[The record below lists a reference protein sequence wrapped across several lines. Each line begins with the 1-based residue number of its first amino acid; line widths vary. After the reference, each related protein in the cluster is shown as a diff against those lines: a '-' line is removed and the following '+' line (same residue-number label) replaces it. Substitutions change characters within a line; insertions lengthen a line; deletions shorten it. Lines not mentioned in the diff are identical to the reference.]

1 MMRRLY
7 SIFFYLLLPAAF
19 LRLFWRGRKA
29 PAYRRRWAERLGW
42 VPAMPGE
49 RPIWLH
55 AVSVG
60 ETLAAVPLVRALQS
74 RYPETPLLLTTTTPT
89 GSERVRATFGD
100 SVHHV
105 YAPYDLPSVV
115 QRFLNRTRPQLVV
128 VMETELWPNLF
139 HALRARGIPLLVV
152 NARLSP
158 RSTRGYQ
165 RLGRLTRATIGCID
179 TIAAQSPADAER
191 YAVLGATAQQLVT
204 TGNIKFDMTLPDDL
218 AQAGQALRTGFGA
231 QRPVW
236 IAASTHEGED
246 EQVLAAHRQLLHR
259 YPDLLLILVPRHP
272 ERFERV
278 AVLCREQGFQLA
290 RRSYGETGADAQV
303 YLGDTMGELM
313 RMYAAADVAF
323 VGGSLVPT
331 GGHNLLEPAALGLA
345 PLSGPHLFNFQ
356 QIAELLAAVETLTL
370 VADAAA
376 LAAQVERLLAEPAMR
391 RAAGERAR
399 QVVEDNRGA
408 LARTLDLIAL
418 RLSAEVAGARPA
430 AQE

>member
-1 MMRRLY
+1 MRRLY
-7 SIFFYLLLPAAF
+7 SILFYLLLPAAF

-42 VPAMPGE
+42 VPAISGE
-49 RPIWLH
+49 RPIWVH

-74 RYPETPLLLTTTTPT
+74 HYPDTPLLVTTTTPT
-89 GSERVRATFGD
+89 GSERVRAAFGD
-100 SVHHV
+100 SVQHV

-115 QRFLNRTRPQLVV
+115 QRFLNRTRPRLVV

-139 HALRARGIPLLVV
+139 HALRACGIPLLVV

-165 RLGRLTRATIGCID
+165 RLGELTRATIGCID
-179 TIAAQSPADAER
+179 IIAAQSPADAER
-191 YAVLGATAQQLVT
+191 YAALGATAEQLVT
-204 TGNIKFDMTLPDDL
+204 TGNIKFDMSLPDNL
-218 AQAGQALRTGFGA
+218 AQAGKELRAGFGTE
-231 QRPVW
+231 RPVW

-246 EQVLAAHRQLLHR
+246 EQVLVAHRRLLDR
-259 YPDLLLILVPRHP
+259 YPNLLLILVPRHP

-290 RRSYGETGADAQV
+290 RRSHGEVGADAQV

-331 GGHNLLEPAALGLA
+331 GGHNLLEPAALGLV

-356 QIAELLAAVETLTL
+356 QIAELLAAMEALTL

-376 LAAQVERLLAEPAMR
+376 LAAQVERLLAEPALR

-408 LARTLDLIAL
+408 LTRTLELIAL
-418 RLSAEVAGARPA
+418 RLTADVAGTRPA
-430 AQE
+430 APE